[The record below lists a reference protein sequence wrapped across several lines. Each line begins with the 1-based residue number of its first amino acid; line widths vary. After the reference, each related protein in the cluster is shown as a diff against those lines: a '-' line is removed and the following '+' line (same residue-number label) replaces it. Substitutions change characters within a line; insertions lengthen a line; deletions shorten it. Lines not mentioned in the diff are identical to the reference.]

1 MAEAN
6 HRRLGDLL
14 IDARLITRA
23 QLDEALAV
31 KSQTGER
38 LGEILVALGYISEP
52 NLVRTL
58 AAQLRLPVIE
68 PERLR
73 IDPAAAA
80 LISHQVAQRH
90 RAVPYAREGNILH
103 VAMSDPLDVVALED
117 LAVITGCEIRPAVTT
132 TRGIEQ
138 ALAMA
143 YRAQPVALA
152 GASARGSGG
161 RPGDSGGTSAGTGPS
176 VGAAGG
182 GTEREAPAVRIIDS
196 LIDQALEVGASDIH
210 IEPTASELIIRLR
223 VDGVLRE
230 VLRPPLALHPAI
242 VSRIKIMA
250 ALDIAERRLPQDGRA
265 FVKDGQRNVD
275 LRVSTLPTIYGEKVA
290 IRVFDRGQT
299 LLQLEEL
306 GFGSDALMRIADL
319 IARPYGLV
327 LVTGPTGSGKTTTL
341 MAALRRLS
349 SPEKNI
355 VTIEDPVEY
364 ELPGVNQV
372 QVNERAGLTFAA
384 GLRAILRQDPDVI
397 MVGEVRDGETA
408 EVAVRSALTGH
419 LVLSTVHTNDAA
431 ATVGRLIDMGVQPF
445 LLSSALNGVVAQ
457 RLARRL
463 CPDCREAYDLPT
475 DAPERAA
482 LGLGDAPLRFWRPRG
497 CPRCGETGYRGR
509 VAIAEVLT
517 VTGELRRLI
526 ASGAPT
532 DELRA
537 AARLAGMRSLVDDG
551 LEKALAGVT
560 SLAELR
566 RAAYNE
572 EGAL

>member
-6 HRRLGDLL
+6 NRRLGDIL
-14 IDARLITRA
+14 IEARLITRA
-23 QLDEALAV
+23 QLDEALAI

-38 LGEILVALGYISEP
+38 LGEILIALGYISET
-52 NLVRTL
+52 NLVRAL
-58 AAQLRLPVIE
+58 ASQLGLPVVE

-80 LISHQVAQRH
+80 LISQQVAQRH
-90 RAVPYAREGNILH
+90 RAVPYAREGNVLR
-103 VAMSDPLDVVALED
+103 VAMCDPLDVVALED

-132 TRGIEQ
+132 SRGIEQ
-138 ALAMA
+138 ALAIA
-143 YRAQPVALA
+143 YRAQPVAVGGAPARAPFSRPADGGAAATAAGVSTGA
-152 GASARGSGG
+152 GA
-161 RPGDSGGTSAGTGPS
+161 D
-176 VGAAGG
+176 
-182 GTEREAPAVRIIDS
+182 REAPAVRIIDS
-196 LIDQALEVGASDIH
+196 LIDQALEIGASDIH
-210 IEPTASELIIRLR
+210 IEPTANEVVIRLR

-230 VLRPPLALHPAI
+230 TLRPPLSLHPAI

-250 ALDIAERRLPQDGRA
+250 ALDIAERRVPQDGRA
-265 FVKDGQRNVD
+265 FIKDGRRNVD

-290 IRVFDRGQT
+290 IRLFDRGQA

-306 GFGSDALMRIADL
+306 GFGADALALIADL

-384 GLRAILRQDPDVI
+384 GLRAILRQDPDII

-463 CPDCREAYDLPT
+463 CPACREAYDLPA

-482 LGLGDAPLRFWRPRG
+482 FGLGEAPLRVWRPRG
-497 CPRCGETGYRGR
+497 CAQCSGTGYRGR

-517 VTGELRRLI
+517 VTGDLRRLI
-526 ASGAPT
+526 GSGAPSG
-532 DELRA
+532 EIRA
-537 AARLAGMRSLVDDG
+537 AARRAGMRSLIDDG

-560 SLAELR
+560 SLAEIR
-566 RAAYNE
+566 RVTYNE
-572 EGAL
+572 EGAP

>member
-6 HRRLGDLL
+6 NRRLGDIL

-23 QLDEALAV
+23 QLDEALAI

-38 LGEILVALGYISEP
+38 LGEILVALGYISET
-52 NLVRTL
+52 NLVRAL
-58 AAQLRLPVIE
+58 AAQLGLPVVE

-80 LISHQVAQRH
+80 LISQQVAQRH
-90 RAVPYAREGNILH
+90 RAVPYAREGNVLY

-132 TRGIEQ
+132 GRGIEQ

-143 YRAQPVALA
+143 YRAQPVAVA
-152 GASARGSGG
+152 GAPARAPVG
-161 RPGDSGGTSAGTGPS
+161 RPGDGGGAVTGVAGVS
-176 VGAAGG
+176 VGAGAD
-182 GTEREAPAVRIIDS
+182 REAPAVRIVDS
-196 LIDQALEVGASDIH
+196 LIDQALEIGASDIH
-210 IEPTASELIIRLR
+210 IEPTANEVVIRLR

-230 VLRPPLALHPAI
+230 VLRPPLAMHPAI

-250 ALDIAERRLPQDGRA
+250 ALDIAERRVPQDGRA
-265 FVKDGQRNVD
+265 FIKDGRRNVD

-290 IRVFDRGQT
+290 IRIFDRGQA

-306 GFGSDALMRIADL
+306 GFGNDALARIADL

-463 CPDCREAYDLPT
+463 CPACREAYDLPA
-475 DAPERAA
+475 DAPERETF
-482 LGLGDAPLRFWRPRG
+482 GLGDAPLRVWRPRG
-497 CPRCGETGYRGR
+497 CARCGETGYRGR

-517 VTGELRRLI
+517 VTGDLRRLI
-526 ASGAPT
+526 ASGAPAG
-532 DELRA
+532 EIRA
-537 AARLAGMRSLVDDG
+537 AARRAGMRSLTDDG

-560 SLAELR
+560 SLAEIR
-566 RAAYNE
+566 RATYNE